1 MRLGFGG
8 GGMLTGEAADNT
20 RHTLM
25 RMAAYLRPY
34 RSRLLVV
41 ALFVTVSTLLRLYGP
56 MLIGRAIDLFIT
68 TQDAAGLQSLAVSI
82 LGIYLAAGAASIAQ
96 GLIMVRLGQR
106 FVSDIRAGLFSHMQF
121 MSMAFHDRNQVGDL
135 MSRITNDSE
144 AINRTLSNGL
154 IEFISNIL
162 LLGGTFVAMFLLNWQ
177 LALAMLVLMPLMLYI
192 TAEVT
197 RRSRVAFRTVQ
208 RNLGALNAVMEEN
221 IAGARVVQAFARE
234 DDVFADF
241 LEVNK
246 TYRKAGMTADIIT
259 AALGP
264 MFTTMMTITIA
275 AAALLGGWLAIE
287 GILEVGVLAT
297 FIIYIMNFYRPMR
310 GIAMLYNQLQSAL
323 AGAERIF
330 DALDVE
336 PTVTDRPDAPPLE
349 KIKGDVVFENVSF
362 SYAVEPPAQPAA
374 PPRPSMNGRRNGPK
388 QRPAPKGMPPQA
400 PPQPEPDSQPE
411 QVLQN
416 ISLHAE
422 PGATIALVGP
432 TGAGKTTIISLLS
445 RFYDVDEGSIR
456 IDGHDIR
463 DVQQASLR
471 KQLGIVLQ
479 DTFLFSGTVREN
491 IRYGR
496 LDATD
501 EEVVDAAR
509 LANADAFIRLIPGGY
524 DSQVSEQGNNF
535 SEGQRQLLAIAR
547 AVLANPRILIL
558 DEATSSVDTRTEV
571 QLQQALLR
579 LLEGR
584 TAFVI
589 AHRLSTIR
597 NADEVLVVNDHRIIE
612 RGNHDELLAQK
623 GFYHDLYMSQYMRVT
638 RTAQTIEL

>member
-1 MRLGFGG
+1 M
-8 GGMLTGEAADNT
+8 MTGESAANT
-20 RHTLM
+20 RQTLM

-34 RSRLLVV
+34 RLQLLVV
-41 ALFVTVSTLLRLYGP
+41 ALFVTISTVLRLFGP
-56 MLIGRAIDLFIT
+56 VLLGRAIDQFIAPG
-68 TQDAAGLQSLAVSI
+68 DAVGLRI
-82 LGIYLAAGAASIAQ
+82 LVVQIIFVYLAAGATSMVQ
-96 GLIMVRLGQR
+96 GLIMVVLGQR
-106 FVSDIRAGLFSHMQF
+106 FVSDIRSGLFSHVQD
-121 MSMAFHDRNQVGDL
+121 MSMVFHDRNQVGDL

-154 IEFISNIL
+154 IEFTSNVL

-177 LALAMLVLMPLMLYI
+177 LALAMLVLLPLMLYI
-192 TAEVT
+192 TTEVT
-197 RRSRVAFRTVQ
+197 RRSRAAFRTVQ

-221 IAGARVVQAFARE
+221 ITGARVVQAFARE
-234 DDVFADF
+234 KEVYADF
-241 LEVNK
+241 HEVNS

-287 GILEVGVLAT
+287 GILEVGILAT
-297 FIIYIMNFYRPMR
+297 FIIYIMNFFRPMR

-330 DALDVE
+330 QTLDVQ
-336 PTVTDRPDAPPLE
+336 PTVTDRPDAAPLE
-349 KIKGDVVFENVSF
+349 KIEGDVQFDNVSF
-362 SYAVEPPAQPAA
+362 SYEDEPQAAQARSPMA
-374 PPRPSMNGRRNGPK
+374 RGNGQGSPSMNELDN
-388 QRPAPKGMPPQA
+388 RP
-400 PPQPEPDSQPE
+400 PEEP
-411 QVLQN
+411 VLQN
-416 ISLHAE
+416 ISLHAK

-501 EEVVDAAR
+501 EEVEAAAV
-509 LANADAFIRLIPGGY
+509 LANADSFIRLLPGGY
-524 DSQVSEQGNNF
+524 NSQVSEQGNNF

-547 AVLANPRILIL
+547 AVLADPRILIL

-571 QLQQALLR
+571 HLQQALLR

-612 RGNHDELLAQK
+612 RGSHDQLLALK
-623 GFYHDLYMSQYMRVT
+623 GFYHDLYTSQYMRVT
-638 RTAQTIEL
+638 RTESDLEKLRVN